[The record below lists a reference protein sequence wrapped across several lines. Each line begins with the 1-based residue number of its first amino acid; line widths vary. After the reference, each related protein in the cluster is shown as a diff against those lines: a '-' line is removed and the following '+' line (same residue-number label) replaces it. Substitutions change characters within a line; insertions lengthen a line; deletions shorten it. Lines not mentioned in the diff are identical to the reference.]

1 MRICNNYN
9 NNEIM
14 DRKEILAGLIEV
26 LRTVRT
32 VDPAKLEN
40 VTEETDFLTDMN
52 TPSTELINIAAKVEQ
67 KFDIEFED
75 EDIDEM
81 GSKVKDVIDLIIKVK
96 ARTEAERGE

>member
-1 MRICNNYN
+1 
-9 NNEIM
+9 M
-14 DRKEILAGLIEV
+14 DRKEILDGLIEV

-96 ARTEAERGE
+96 ARTDAARQ